1 MYLMSTISTSR
12 KGRPSKR
19 WVVVVFTDAKDFSIV
34 PVNWLGLD
42 LNQITLTEYNLSSI
56 QYCRWPPFKV
66 TSSELL
72 KADNPDETW
81 SLYKIKIN
89 NKIYANFKQ
98 AWHSQ
103 VELET
108 SAAESE
114 EATPKKKKRLSNS
127 YSDESDIEANHQLK
141 IPILSANPNELTTL
155 PSGSNKDHTYSPN
168 RYNQLISPL
177 PTPHYFEPV
186 YEPYVPSSSNN
197 SQYDMHY
204 YNNIST
210 NQMVSD
216 TLIQIQ
222 KELISNKFL
231 LKRLLSKVEVLE
243 LNSKNNWNS
252 TTTNNNYI
260 DSSFISLFP
269 IRNKEEFLSIEN
281 KIINEPDFISMLES
295 FIGSIGG
302 CGTKNNITRVLQK
315 LFNDEFAVIATFTG
329 RGKNILVALGSSEII
344 KLVKNSE
351 YESVVA
357 NWLRHGNTRLSRI
370 KCIK

>member
-1 MYLMSTISTSR
+1 M
-12 KGRPSKR
+12 
-19 WVVVVFTDAKDFSIV
+19 
-34 PVNWLGLD
+34 PVNGNSLPKTD
-42 LNQITLTEYNLSSI
+42 ISKKQFTELQVN
-56 QYCRWPPFKV
+56 V
-66 TSSELL
+66 T
-72 KADNPDETW
+72 
-81 SLYKIKIN
+81 
-89 NKIYANFKQ
+89 
-98 AWHSQ
+98 
-103 VELET
+103 
-108 SAAESE
+108 
-114 EATPKKKKRLSNS
+114 
-127 YSDESDIEANHQLK
+127 ANHQLK
-141 IPILSANPNELTTL
+141 IPILSADPNELTPL

-197 SQYDMHY
+197 SQYDTCIID
-204 YNNIST
+204 NNIST

-243 LNSKNNWNS
+243 LNSKNNSNS

-260 DSSFISLFP
+260 DSSFLSLFP

-329 RGKNILVALGSSEII
+329 RGKNISVALGSSEII